1 MASIKILLWKKK
13 NKDGKYPLAIRII
26 KDRKPSY
33 IYVGHYIEES
43 QWGEENKKVKKSHP
57 NSVRLNNLIAK
68 KISEANENLI
78 DLETQKNDTSSKSI
92 KNNLK
97 SAKQATFNAQSDIY
111 IDLLKKQGKFNRISA
126 DQPRIKHF
134 KEFLNNTDISFKEIT
149 VPLLNK
155 FKAYL
160 KGTRDVTERTIVNH
174 LIVIRTIFNQAIKGN
189 IVDQKHYPFGKGK
202 IPIKFPDTLKIGL
215 TPDEVKAI
223 EELDLPSDSYVN
235 NARNI
240 WLFSFY
246 FAGMRVSDVLRI
258 KWSDL
263 QNDRLYYSMG
273 KNAKGGSLKVPEKA
287 LKIIGQYD
295 RKESVHDLIFPDLQV
310 LEDLKD
316 LYRVQRR
323 ISSTVRRLNE
333 HLEDIAEKASIDKK
347 LTMHIA
353 RHTFGNIS
361 GDKIPI
367 QMLQKLYRHTSI
379 ITTMGYQANFV
390 HKDADEALDSVVG
403 F

>member
-1 MASIKILLWKKK
+1 MASFKVVLRQKE
-13 NKDGKYPLAIRII
+13 NKDGTYPLAIRIT
-26 KDRKPSY
+26 KDRKTSFIHLGY
-33 IYVGHYIEES
+33 NLKES
-43 QWGEENKKVKKSHP
+43 EWDSVNQKVKKSYP
-57 NSVRLNNLIAK
+57 NSGRLNNLLLKKLSEATEK
-68 KISEANENLI
+68 KIE
-78 DLETQKNDTSSKSI
+78 LETDKKDTSSKII
-92 KNNLK
+92 KSNLK
-97 SAKQATFNAQSDIY
+97 SKDATFFAQADIY
-111 IDLLKKQGKFNRISA
+111 IDLLKKQQKFNRISA

-134 KEFLNNTDISFKEIT
+134 KEFLDNSDIAFKDIT
-149 VPLLNK
+149 VPLLNQ
-155 FKAYL
+155 FKGYL

-202 IPIKFPDTLKIGL
+202 IPIKFPDTIKIGL
-215 TPDEVKAI
+215 TPEEVKAI
-223 EELDLPSDSYVN
+223 EDLDYPKDSYIN

-273 KNAKGGSLKVPEKA
+273 KNAKAGSLKVPEKA
-287 LKIIGQYD
+287 LKIIAQYN
-295 RKESVHDLIFPDLQV
+295 KAESVHDLIFPDLQV

-316 LYRVQRR
+316 LYKVQRR

-333 HLEDIAEKASIDKK
+333 HLEDIAKAAKVDKK
-347 LTMHIA
+347 ITMHIA

-361 GDKIPI
+361 GDKIPL

-379 ITTMGYQANFV
+379 TTTIGYQANFI
-390 HKDADEALDSVVG
+390 HKDADAALDSVVG

>member
-1 MASIKILLWKKK
+1 MASIKILLWNKK
-13 NKDGKYPLAIRII
+13 NKEGKFPIAIRII

-43 QWGEENKKVKKSHP
+43 QWDDENKKVKKSHP
-57 NSVRLNNLIAK
+57 NSNRLNNLIAK
-68 KISEANENLI
+68 KLAEVHENLI
-78 DLETQKNDTSSKSI
+78 ELETDKKDTSSKII
-92 KNNLK
+92 KSSMK
-97 SAKQATFNAQSDIY
+97 AKEATFFAQADSY
-111 IDLLKKQGKFNRISA
+111 ISLLKQQGKFNRISS

-134 KEFLNNTDISFKEIT
+134 KEFLGNTDINFKDIT

-160 KGTRDVTERTIVNH
+160 KGTREITDRTIVNH
-174 LIVIRTIFNQAIKGN
+174 LIVIRTIFNQAIQGN
-189 IVDQKHYPFGKGK
+189 IVDPKHYPFGKGK
-202 IPIKFPDTLKIGL
+202 IPIKFPETLKIGL
-215 TPDEVKAI
+215 TPDEVKRI
-223 EELDLPSDSYVN
+223 EDLELPEDSYTN
-235 NARNI
+235 NTRNI

-258 KWSDL
+258 KWADL

-273 KNAKGGSLKVPEKA
+273 KNAKAGSLKVPEKA
-287 LKIIGQYD
+287 LRIIAQYK
-295 RKESVHDLIFPDLQV
+295 REESIHDLIFPDLQG
-310 LEDLKD
+310 LDDLKD
-316 LYRVQRR
+316 LYNVQSK
-323 ISSTVRRLNE
+323 IATTVRRLNE
-333 HLEDIAEKASIDKK
+333 HLEDIAELAKIDKK

-379 ITTMGYQANFV
+379 TTTIGYQANFV